1 MYEKCSK
8 GVFKERAMTLFKKK
22 TQKPALLFC
31 LKQQLE
37 NAKEKGETAFYY
49 PLWEHEI
56 SLAAAWAT
64 HQHMLMEKDHITD
77 GNVYYKFYGI

>member
-1 MYEKCSK
+1 
-8 GVFKERAMTLFKKK
+8 MTLFKKK

-37 NAKEKGETAFYY
+37 NAKEKGETSFYY

-64 HQHMLMEKDHITD
+64 HQHMLIEKDHITD

>member
-1 MYEKCSK
+1 
-8 GVFKERAMTLFKKK
+8 MTLFKKK

-37 NAKEKGETAFYY
+37 
-49 PLWEHEI
+49 I
-56 SLAAAWAT
+56 
-64 HQHMLMEKDHITD
+64 MLIEKDHITD